1 MKHNVEVRGHGHAR
15 HQGEPRQTFTDFH
28 LQEEVNASCL
38 LSTTTTCSSQLY
50 TGGREQ
56 AATHT
61 PLRTRSAC
69 KVDAHDRAHRLPSSN
84 QLFVI
89 SARASEPSHQAA
101 STSLSVS
108 SCRSVAVGKAR
119 PMPLARDNSSFQI
132 ATHPYMER
140 DPKRAVLGPCLHLQR
155 EPPQLDANDDNKA
168 ARETRLDGEAP
179 PPLVISSPKRSRLA
193 PCPHLESCS

>member
-38 LSTTTTCSSQLY
+38 LSTTTTCSSQLD

-69 KVDAHDRAHRLPSSN
+69 KVDAHGRAHRLPSSN

-89 SARASEPSHQAA
+89 SARASETSDQAA
-101 STSLSVS
+101 STSLSVCS
-108 SCRSVAVGKAR
+108 SIRGGRESASNAACSRQLVFSKSRRTPPPCTYPPAPIHGARPKARSVGSMSA
-119 PMPLARDNSSFQI
+119 P
-132 ATHPYMER
+132 
-140 DPKRAVLGPCLHLQR
+140 
-155 EPPQLDANDDNKA
+155 A
-168 ARETRLDGEAP
+168 A
-179 PPLVISSPKRSRLA
+179 
-193 PCPHLESCS
+193 